1 MNKEDLLLTNIKN
14 VYDKIVW
21 LNKPVMETRLKGYTS
36 TEIHC
41 IEAIEKS
48 VHPNVS
54 QLAQTLFMTRGA
66 ISKLTKKLIQKDAI
80 VTYKN
85 PDNKKEVYF
94 KLTDKGRIA
103 FDTHEQFHKE
113 FKERDAQVFDTMTD
127 DQYKAMMTFL
137 NQYNAHLDKE
147 INDKEN

>member
-113 FKERDAQVFDTMTD
+113 FKERDAQVFDAMTD
-127 DQYKAMMTFL
+127 DQYKAKMTFL